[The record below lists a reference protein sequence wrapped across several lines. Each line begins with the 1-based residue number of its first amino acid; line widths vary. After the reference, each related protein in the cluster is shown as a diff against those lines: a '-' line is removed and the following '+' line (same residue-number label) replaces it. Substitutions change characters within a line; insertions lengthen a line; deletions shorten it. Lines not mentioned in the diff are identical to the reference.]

1 MNATLH
7 TSSNGRQI
15 TGTVVVN
22 GQTVESFQVKD
33 GFGLVRRVDD
43 KLRQL
48 GWVRGPFASDMT
60 AQLAPTSIGA

>member
-7 TSSNGRQI
+7 TSSNGQTI
-15 TGTVVVN
+15 TGTVRVDN
-22 GQTVESFQVKD
+22 TVAETFTVKD
-33 GFGLVRRVDD
+33 GFGLVRRIDD

-60 AQLAPTSIGA
+60 AQLAPTHIG